1 MMGKDFLPS
10 LSLDRVLYEHT
21 HTRLCLFTSDGRGG
35 GGVREPRIRF
45 LFLWSNLFLCPQRFC
60 PSAVRPDTRDQKK
73 RLLEISILSLLI
85 FNASGQPGFLQ
96 PIGKA

>member
-21 HTRLCLFTSDGRGG
+21 HSRACVSSLEMVVVVVALESLQFDFCSFSLVQS
-35 GGVREPRIRF
+35 
-45 LFLWSNLFLCPQRFC
+45 LCPLRFC

-73 RLLEISILSLLI
+73 TLGDFYSFP
-85 FNASGQPGFLQ
+85 FN
-96 PIGKA
+96 I

>member
-21 HTRLCLFTSDGRGG
+21 HTRLCLFTRDGRGG
-35 GGVREPRIRF
+35 GGVREPPIRF
-45 LFLWSNLFLCPQRFC
+45 LFLVQSLSLCPLRFC

-73 RLLEISILSLLI
+73 DSWR
-85 FNASGQPGFLQ
+85 FLFF
-96 PIGKA
+96 PV